1 MDGSPRQ
8 VFDNPVTGEHVVLLT
23 DPRTHPDE
31 VLVAHL
37 FVAPGGRV
45 AAPHLHPTITERFY
59 VTKGRVGFM
68 IGEDERVLGPGQGAT
83 VPPGT
88 VHDWW
93 QVGDEVAEVVV
104 EVLPGVRFTEMVG
117 SMFGLA
123 RDGKVS
129 AEGMPD
135 PLQLAVMGSEYGDV
149 IRFTSPPAIVQRLT
163 IPPLA
168 LVGRLMGKRPMYEQY
183 VTVEETED
191 PDPEALALLTED
203 GRLREFEE
211 VPA

>member
-1 MDGSPRQ
+1 MDVSPRQ

-31 VLVAHL
+31 VLVGHL

-59 VTKGRVGFM
+59 VTKGRVGFL
-68 IGEDERVLGPGQGAT
+68 IGDSERVLRPGQGAT
-83 VPPGT
+83 VEPNT
-88 VHDWW
+88 LHDWW

-104 EVLPGVRFTEMVG
+104 EVTPGVRFTEMVG

-129 AEGMPD
+129 PEGMPG
-135 PLQLAVMGSEYGDV
+135 PLQLAVMGNEYGDV
-149 IRFTSPPAIVQRLT
+149 IRFATPPRIVQQLT

-168 LVGRLMGKRPMYEQY
+168 LLGRLMGRRPMYDEY
-183 VTVEETED
+183 METEITEE
-191 PDPEALALLTED
+191 PDPEALALLTEE
-203 GRLREFEE
+203 GRLRPFE
-211 VPA
+211 AAA